1 MEKTSVRL
9 LTMHY
14 LIQFLCIA
22 AAMFGIAACR
32 SDEPAPA
39 LRLLPYFQPAQGGDT
54 LRFFISGEKE
64 TYMTPGDT
72 IPNDLFFT
80 VIDSALLQEI
90 NNIAD
95 SAQALVMGRQRFPM
109 NDTIDACLVDIRQ
122 FWFQHQLLL
131 LFDKHRQAFT
141 GSVTVAEWFGGDSGQ
156 LLIGSWMLDYDGD
169 GHKDLIRREIG
180 HSLILLEND
189 TRDTTYESTL
199 LLRWKDGRF
208 VEGPLSDTSLIAK
221 QFPIPSLW

>member
-1 MEKTSVRL
+1 MET
-9 LTMHY
+9 
-14 LIQFLCIA
+14 
-22 AAMFGIAACR
+22 
-32 SDEPAPA
+32 
-39 LRLLPYFQPAQGGDT
+39 
-54 LRFFISGEKE
+54 
-64 TYMTPGDT
+64 TPCDT
-72 IPNDLFFT
+72 IPNSMFFT
-80 VIDSALLQEI
+80 LLDSVLLREV

-95 SAQALVMGRQRFPM
+95 STQALVMGRQRFPM

-141 GSVTVAEWFGGDSGQ
+141 GSVTVAEWFGGDGGQ

-180 HSLILLEND
+180 HILILMENES
-189 TRDTTYESTL
+189 RDTTYESTL
-199 LLRWKDGRF
+199 FLRWKDGRF

-221 QFPIPSLW
+221 QFPIPSF

>member
-1 MEKTSVRL
+1 
-9 LTMHY
+9 MHY
-14 LIQFLCIA
+14 LIQFLFVA
-22 AAMFGIAACR
+22 AAVLGNTSCGP
-32 SDEPAPA
+32 SEPAPA
-39 LRLLPYFQPAQGGDT
+39 LRLLPYFHPVQGGDT
-54 LRFFISGEKE
+54 LCFFISEERKME
-64 TYMTPGDT
+64 MTPGDT

-80 VIDSALLQEI
+80 LLDSVLLREVS
-90 NNIAD
+90 NIAD
-95 SAQALVMGRQRFPM
+95 SAEALVMGRQRFPL

-169 GHKDLIRREIG
+169 GYKDLIRREIG
-180 HSLILLEND
+180 HSLIILEND
-189 TRDTTYESTL
+189 TRDTTYESAL
-199 LLRWKDGRF
+199 LLRWRDGRF